1 MSANIVKHTIL
12 GVLGFGILLLSV
24 PSVYA
29 AEHPNRCGTSVT
41 LQSSLEKGIE
51 SVKQKLEQKAWD
63 DALGAIHPLHSA
75 LDRYTQHVKGC
86 SACKGYIKK
95 EKISWWQLLKS
106 VEDWVEEQE
115 KEYCDILNNLT
126 AEIVRAKDGPW
137 RTKHLPDKINK
148 WIDKLIHLKEV
159 FVD

>member
-1 MSANIVKHTIL
+1 M
-12 GVLGFGILLLSV
+12 
-24 PSVYA
+24 
-29 AEHPNRCGTSVT
+29 
-41 LQSSLEKGIE
+41 
-51 SVKQKLEQKAWD
+51 
-63 DALGAIHPLHSA
+63 
-75 LDRYTQHVKGC
+75 KGC
-86 SACKGYIKK
+86 SACKDYIKE
-95 EKISWWQLLKS
+95 EKIPWWQLLKS

-126 AEIVRAKDGPW
+126 AEIVRAKNGPC